1 MILIKFTKISEI
13 TREKLISSIFG
24 ETIDANYQIF
34 SYFVQ
39 II

>member
-1 MILIKFTKISEI
+1 MILMKFTKISEI
-13 TREKLISSIFG
+13 TREKFILSNFD

-34 SYFVQ
+34 NYSVQ

>member
-1 MILIKFTKISEI
+1 MILMKFTKISEI
-13 TREKLISSIFG
+13 TREKLILSVFD

-34 SYFVQ
+34 NYSVQ

>member
-1 MILIKFTKISEI
+1 MKFTKISEI
-13 TREKLISSIFG
+13 TREKLILPIFD

-34 SYFVQ
+34 NYSVQ